1 MVIIKIINIIIL
13 LTLCSLSIIG
23 MVTDIRRQEID
34 HWISIVGAIII
45 LIGVGTRTIDKTI
58 LSWNFSPIQLTL
70 LSSIIAGLI
79 IFVLFMIIPVGG
91 GDTKFLAMISLF
103 LGAYETLFM
112 FTFAC
117 IIVAIYTD
125 LTNRKYKREND
136 DKFKNANTKAK
147 KRKILMKRQ
156 VPLMIGIC
164 PATII
169 ALLLQLY
176 PLIRI
181 FISLL

>member
-1 MVIIKIINIIIL
+1 MEIINIIIL

-23 MVTDIRRQEID
+23 MVTDIKRQEID
-34 HWISIVGAIII
+34 HWVSIVGAIII

-79 IFVLFMIIPVGG
+79 IFVLFMILPVGG

-112 FTFAC
+112 FGFAC
-117 IIVAIYTD
+117 IIVAVYTA
-125 LTNRKYKREND
+125 LTNKKYKKENAE
-136 DKFKNANTKAK
+136 KLKKATTKAA
-147 KRKILMKRQ
+147 KRKILMRRQ

-164 PATII
+164 PATVIT
-169 ALLLQLY
+169 LLLQ
-176 PLIRI
+176 
-181 FISLL
+181 

>member
-1 MVIIKIINIIIL
+1 MEIIKIINIIIL

-23 MVTDIRRQEID
+23 MITDIRRREID
-34 HWISIVGAIII
+34 HWVSIVGAIII

-79 IFVLFMIIPVGG
+79 IFVLFMIVPVGG
-91 GDTKFLAMISLF
+91 GDTKFLAMISLI
-103 LGAYETLFM
+103 LGVYETF
-112 FTFAC
+112 FVFGCSC
-117 IIVAIYTD
+117 IIVAIYTA
-125 LTNRKYKREND
+125 LTNKRYKSEND

-147 KRKILMKRQ
+147 KRKILMRRQ

-164 PATII
+164 PATVI
-169 ALLLQLY
+169 ALLFQLY
-176 PLIRI
+176 PLIKI